1 MFQRKKKRNV
11 KKFYFFFNST
21 TTLSRDSNIL
31 NDSLLISYLYSYVD
45 VSSLLRVLML
55 FAIDK

>member
-1 MFQRKKKRNV
+1 MFQRKKKKTKRF

-31 NDSLLISYLYSYVD
+31 NDSLLMSYLYSYID
-45 VSSLLRVLML
+45 VSSLLRVL
-55 FAIDK
+55 INVND